1 MTSEEVGRKMDIKRQ
16 EISSSQQTIRDLEDR
31 IVSRE
36 KERVSLSVCL
46 YARMWAYDIW
56 DTIYMCM

>member
-46 YARMWAYDIW
+46 SVCKNVGI
-56 DTIYMCM
+56 